1 MSQPVVH
8 FEIGCRDQ
16 ARTVAFFSE
25 LFDWKMQAAGP
36 ATMINTASAS
46 GIHGHIT
53 SLGHEPHQYT
63 IFYVEVDDVQ
73 AYLDRAVALG
83 GKALLPVIPIPQG
96 QFSWFA
102 DPDGNTI
109 GLIKSANAAT
119 KA

>member
-1 MSQPVVH
+1 MAQPVIH

-36 ATMINTASAS
+36 ATMVSTGAAS

-63 IFYVEVDDVQ
+63 IFYVEVPDVQ
-73 AYLDRAVALG
+73 AYLDKAVTLG
-83 GKALLPVIPIPQG
+83 GSILLPPVEIPTG
-96 QFSWFA
+96 TFAWLA
-102 DPDGNTI
+102 DPGGNTI
-109 GLIKSANAAT
+109 GLWKP
-119 KA
+119 K